1 MYPGQH
7 YTLLDDQSPT
17 SGASVTFSSIPGTYD
32 DLVLVCPA
40 LWSDKTTGNPNVSL
54 FYNGDTT
61 ATNYWEAWRRHLA
74 AAFSSGEANDARIA
88 RASGQNIVSP
98 CYGEI
103 WIPRYADSGVDIQ
116 NAKARMVSCFK
127 TGFTTSGLQANND
140 WTHLWNSTATV
151 TSLAL
156 TLDTDAWA
164 SPTRILLYGV
174 SYSRP

>member
-32 DLVLVCPA
+32 DLVLVC
-40 LWSDKTTGNPNVSL
+40 
-54 FYNGDTT
+54 DTT